1 MASMAFNSAYSLLCL
16 KALHMHWVSDL
27 LDAAIA
33 GRGDN
38 YAAFMCQQLNAKNIE
53 LSEKVD
59 LEKKNGKSI

>member
-1 MASMAFNSAYSLLCL
+1 
-16 KALHMHWVSDL
+16 MHWVSDL

-59 LEKKNGKSI
+59 LEIRTENRSDLAFGLCCFWFGNML

>member
-1 MASMAFNSAYSLLCL
+1 
-16 KALHMHWVSDL
+16 MHWVSDL

-59 LEKKNGKSI
+59 